1 MRVRSVGAGLL
12 TAAVLAT
19 VATGGAT
26 AQASPSAETAVPAGV
41 PRDPTV
47 VDAAKEPAK
56 TLMGDIEFSVPSGTF
71 QTAVTVSLR
80 TAVPGTQI
88 RYTTNGALPGPKS
101 ELYSGTP
108 LQLETTTQLRAQ
120 AFRGEQPV
128 GDPGTAIYIAS
139 TITTTHDL
147 PVLVVDAYGAGV
159 PKTDYVDAAVMAFD
173 PMGET
178 TSLVEAPNLT
188 SRSGIHIRGQSSSEY
203 EKTAYRLELRDNEGK
218 DAEYPLFGLPA
229 DSDWALRS
237 PYFDKSL
244 IHDAFAYSMGN
255 EMGLDVPRFKFC
267 ELYLNPDGGP
277 LSAADYMGVYLL
289 TETVK
294 VSKNR
299 LDLAKL
305 KKTDL
310 ASPAVQGGYIFK
322 FDYFVAQEPLLTCSG
337 PRNTCWRYLEVVE
350 PDPLQPQQKAW
361 LNQYVQ
367 NFHDVLHSPDFAD
380 PVKGYPAWI
389 DVKSF
394 IDYTIVSEFSRN
406 TDAYMR
412 SAYFHKDRA
421 GKLTA
426 GPLWDYDLTWGTGG
440 LRSNLEI
447 AGWQYQEQYR
457 NQRAHDWFIRL
468 FQDPSFVEQ
477 VAARWRE
484 LRAGPL
490 SDEALDARVGWLT
503 ATLGAGA
510 ERNFQ
515 KWRILTYNH
524 LANWVTTPT
533 APTWEGQVGVTLD
546 WMRQRAAW
554 LDAQWG

>member
-1 MRVRSVGAGLL
+1 MRTRSVGAATLVAAL
-12 TAAVLAT
+12 VAAVAM
-19 VATGGAT
+19 GG
-26 AQASPSAETAVPAGV
+26 SAAHALPDPQAVPADQTGTSGAK
-41 PRDPTV
+41 DPGM
-47 VDAAKEPAK
+47 ALA
-56 TLMGDIEFSVPSGTF
+56 GDIDFSVPSGTF
-71 QTAVTVSLR
+71 QTAVTVALR
-80 TAVPGTQI
+80 TAVTGTQI
-88 RYTTNGALPGPKS
+88 RYTTNGKLPDS
-101 ELYSGTP
+101 NSTLYSGTP
-108 LQLETTTQLRAQ
+108 LLLATTTQLRAQ
-120 AFRGEQPV
+120 PFRGEQPA
-128 GDPGTAIYIAS
+128 GNPGTAIYVAS
-139 TITTTHDL
+139 AVTTDHDL
-147 PVLVVDAYGAGV
+147 PILVMDVYGAGK
-159 PKTDYVDAAVMAFD
+159 PKTDYVDAAVLAID
-173 PMGET
+173 PTNGV
-178 TSLVEAPNLT
+178 TSLSAAPSIA
-188 SRSGIHIRGQSSSEY
+188 SRAGVHVRGQSSAEY
-203 EKTAYRLELRDNEGK
+203 EKTAYRLELRGNDDQ
-218 DAEYPLFGLPA
+218 DADYPLFGLPA
-229 DSDWALRS
+229 DSDWALRA

-255 EMGLDVPRFKFC
+255 EMGLSVPRFRFC
-267 ELYLNPDGGP
+267 EVYLNLDGGA

-294 VSKNR
+294 VSKDR

-310 ASPAVQGGYIFK
+310 TPPAIEGGYIFK
-322 FDYFVAQEPLLTCSG
+322 FDYFVAEEPLLTCTG
-337 PRNTCWRYLEVVE
+337 PRSTCWRYLEVVE

-367 NFHDVLHSPDFAD
+367 SFHDALHSPDFAD
-380 PVKGYPAWI
+380 PVKGYRAWI
-389 DVKSF
+389 DIPSF

-440 LRSNLEI
+440 LRSNLEV

-457 NQRAHDWFIRL
+457 NQRAHDWFVRL
-468 FQDPSFVEQ
+468 FQDPAFVEQ

-490 SDEALDARVGWLT
+490 SDAALDARVGWLT
-503 ATLGAGA
+503 APVGAGA

-515 KWRILTYNH
+515 RWPILTFNH

-533 APTWEGQVGVTLD
+533 APTWEGQVDVTLT

-554 LDAQWG
+554 LDAQWR